1 MMQDRDA
8 GDWQRD
14 YDRLAA
20 QDAARGLDPEG
31 LEALATA
38 AYMTGREDDYL
49 SVLTRLFGV
58 QEAAQKTQAAVRTAF
73 WIGLT
78 LMFRGEHGRGGGW
91 VARAAA
97 LAKNLPPD
105 SAAHGY
111 VLVPPAEGALEQDDP
126 ANAQA
131 LAERMLAIGEGSGDA
146 DLVAIA
152 RHIVGRARLSQGDI
166 AGGLADLDRTMIAVT
181 EGRCSPIV
189 TGLIYC
195 SVIDACQSFQ
205 IYQRAGEWT
214 TALSGWCGTQPGLV
228 AFTGRCLIHRAEIM
242 LLAGDWNAAEG
253 EAGTACKRLSEG
265 PAAHHAGP
273 AFYQR
278 GEVLR
283 LSGRFGE
290 ADEAYRA
297 ASRHGF
303 DPQPGLALMRL
314 AEGEPQSAAA
324 AIRRALVAA
333 EKPTERMRLLP
344 AAAEIALAA
353 GDMTAADEFSA
364 ELGRLGETYVSDAAT
379 AVASEVRATIAL
391 ARGEADAALR
401 NCSRAAEVWRRLPAP
416 HRLARIR
423 LLTARACA
431 AIGDTDTAR
440 AEAEA
445 ALETFGGLGAEP
457 DGRAAQAVLRS
468 LAPSADGPL
477 TRRQTEVLGLI
488 AQGLTNRE
496 IAGQLGLSER
506 TVDRHVSDIL
516 TRIGAPTR
524 TAATAWA
531 VTNGLIAQSGSG

>member
-1 MMQDRDA
+1 MQDWDA
-8 GDWQRD
+8 GNWQD
-14 YDRLAA
+14 EYDRLAA
-20 QDAARGLDPEG
+20 QDAASGLDTEE

-49 SVLTRLFGV
+49 SVMTRLFETQDV
-58 QEAAQKTQAAVRTAF
+58 AQKVQAAARTAF

-91 VARAAA
+91 VARAVA
-97 LAKNLPPD
+97 LAKQLAPD
-105 SAAHGY
+105 SAVHGY
-111 VLVPPAEGALEQDDP
+111 VLVPSAEDALDRGDPAE
-126 ANAQA
+126 AQA
-131 LAERMLAIGEGSGDA
+131 LAQRMLVIGEGSGDA

-152 RHIVGRARLSQGDI
+152 RHIVGRARLAQGDI
-166 AGGLADLDRTMIAVT
+166 AAGLADLDRTMIAVT

-205 IYQRAGEWT
+205 IYQRAWEWT
-214 TALSGWCGTQPGLV
+214 TALSGWCSTQPGLV

-242 LLAGDWNAAEG
+242 VLAGDWSAAEG
-253 EAGTACKRLSEG
+253 EAGTACKRLAQG

-283 LSGRFGE
+283 LSGRYGE
-290 ADEAYRA
+290 AVEAYRA

-303 DPQPGLALMRL
+303 DPQPGLALIRL
-314 AEGEPQSAAA
+314 AQGKQHSASA

-353 GDMTAADEFSA
+353 GDMTAAAGHCA
-364 ELGRLGETYVSDAAT
+364 ELVKLGETYGSDAVA
-379 AVASEVRATIAL
+379 AVCAEIRATIAL
-391 ARGEADAALR
+391 NRGEAEAALR
-401 NCSRAAEVWRRLPAP
+401 DCSRAAAVWRQLPAP
-416 HRLARIR
+416 HRLASIR
-423 LLTARACA
+423 LLTGRACA
-431 AIGDTDTAR
+431 ALGDADTAR

-445 ALETFGGLGAEP
+445 SLETFRGLGAEP
-457 DGRAAQAVLRS
+457 DVRAAKAVLRTLS
-468 LAPSADGPL
+468 PSAENPL
-477 TRRQTEVLGLI
+477 TPRQTEVLGLV
-488 AQGLTNRE
+488 ARGLTNRE
-496 IAGQLGLSER
+496 IAGELGLSER

-516 TRIGAPTR
+516 TRIDAPTR
-524 TAATAWA
+524 AAATAWA
-531 VTNGLIAQSGSG
+531 AANGLIARTSSG